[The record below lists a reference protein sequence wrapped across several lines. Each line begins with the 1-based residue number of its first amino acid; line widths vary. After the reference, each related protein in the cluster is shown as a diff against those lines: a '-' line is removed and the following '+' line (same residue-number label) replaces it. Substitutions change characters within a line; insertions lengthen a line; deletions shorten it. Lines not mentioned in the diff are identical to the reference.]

1 MKRALILGLTMVALA
16 SVALSQSKNTPPS
29 KDKSEEPAPP
39 PPSASVNPSS
49 IDFKDQVAKKTSKPQ
64 RVTVTNTGGKVL
76 YINSAVMDGDNKED
90 FSITRDTCTGA
101 TIAVNKSCVIDI
113 ALTPAATE
121 RRTAVLIIT
130 DNAVDSPQKVKLIGN
145 GINSSAVPPG
155 ER

>member
-1 MKRALILGLTMVALA
+1 MKRALILGLTIVTLTLVA
-16 SVALSQSKNTPPS
+16 SGQSKNTPRS
-29 KDKSEEPAPP
+29 KDKSEEPTPP
-39 PPSASVNPSS
+39 PIATVNPSS

-64 RVTVTNTGGKVL
+64 RVTITNTGGKGL
-76 YINSAVMDGDNKED
+76 YINGAVMDGDNKED
-90 FSITRDTCTGA
+90 FSVTRDTCTGA
-101 TIAVNKSCVIDI
+101 KIGVNKSCVIDI

-121 RRTAVLIIT
+121 RRIAMLIIT

>member
-1 MKRALILGLTMVALA
+1 MKRALILGLAIVALTL
-16 SVALSQSKNTPPS
+16 VALGQSKNTPRS

-39 PPSASVNPSS
+39 PPSATVNPSS

-64 RVTVTNTGGKVL
+64 RVTITNTGGKGL

-90 FSITRDTCTGA
+90 FSVTRDTCTGA
-101 TIAVNKSCVIDI
+101 TIGVNKSCVIDI

-121 RRTAVLIIT
+121 RRIAMLIIT